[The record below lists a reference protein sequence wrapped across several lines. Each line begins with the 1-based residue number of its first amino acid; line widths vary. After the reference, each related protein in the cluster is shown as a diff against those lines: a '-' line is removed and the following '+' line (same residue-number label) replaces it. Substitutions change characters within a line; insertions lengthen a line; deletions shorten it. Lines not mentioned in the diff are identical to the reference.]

1 MTKDNSVQS
10 IERALDIIEALADYH
25 DGLGVTEIATR
36 IGLNK
41 STVHRIL
48 STLMARGYVSK
59 TDKGTYRLGINLIE
73 VVSCYIN
80 NLELQT
86 EARPYVAQTTA
97 ELGLTSHLGVL
108 DGNQVVY
115 IEKMDVFSN
124 VRMYSQIG
132 VRVHAYSCSLGKC
145 LLSNYSASQVRTIK
159 ADCSFIKFTEKTLGS
174 VDELIA
180 DLDLVRRRG
189 WAIDDEKSE
198 KRKDACDIKLH
209 ASFLLYVW
217 TYFSL
222 LFYVP

>member
-1 MTKDNSVQS
+1 MLFMPSIKNLDFTVLIVYYKIKTKGAAAMTKDNSVQS

-97 ELGLTSHLGVL
+97 ELGLTSHL
-108 DGNQVVY
+108 
-115 IEKMDVFSN
+115 
-124 VRMYSQIG
+124 
-132 VRVHAYSCSLGKC
+132 
-145 LLSNYSASQVRTIK
+145 
-159 ADCSFIKFTEKTLGS
+159 
-174 VDELIA
+174 
-180 DLDLVRRRG
+180 
-189 WAIDDEKSE
+189 
-198 KRKDACDIKLH
+198 
-209 ASFLLYVW
+209 
-217 TYFSL
+217 
-222 LFYVP
+222 